1 MDSYK
6 IPTLK
11 AALNIQRHI
20 IYYFNTSWRLLAA
33 GYRTFQNQFL
43 FTWKQKKSLK
53 MAFCNESAQNY

>member
-1 MDSYK
+1 MDRYK

-20 IYYFNTSWRLLAA
+20 IYYFNSSWRLLAE

-43 FTWKQKKSLK
+43 FTWKEKSLQRRH
-53 MAFCNESAQNY
+53 FCSESAETK